1 VLTAEEST
9 DVRLPA
15 DTALE
20 PLAPDAS
27 VAEAEAAEASDESV
41 EVGVDDA
48 GTNDTPL
55 AITAPPPAEAVEEA
69 PDESVEEAP
78 DESVDDPDESVDDP
92 ESELSVEDDESADV
106 VVEPDVSVPLLLP
119 LLFTA
124 AIVRVQVLTS
134 CTSWPPSIGVR
145 LITHVCV
152 MSPAGVDVVD
162 WVITVVVLPSD
173 WRLMTT
179 GAAFAGERARKRHW
193 RKKRKARCL
202 GRREN
207 MAGESE
213 RAV

>member
-69 PDESVEEAP
+69 PDESVEEA
-78 DESVDDPDESVDDP
+78 PDESVDDP